1 MIRPA
6 QQMGIAWP
14 VQPGITCPVAIFATP
29 PLKVCEV
36 HYVLEGNIMVTES
49 VGALHVAL
57 AAAVVGWLVFC
68 ISHSLAVWKK
78 RNASGDT
85 PSSRGLLFA
94 GLLLCAAA
102 LAAGWLDRELM
113 RRAGVIMGTVF
124 FVVRAHARTIPHLA
138 QGDSID
144 NGATLATF
152 DDPEGERQ
160 EANLKGEI
168 VVLEKEIASTQL
180 KPLDLDPEL
189 LRLSQNAIDTQRA
202 RLSQLGYGVLRPAPA
217 NPASVQAL
225 EGDELV
231 AAQRA
236 KSEAADTNYKRT
248 AALVED
254 GIVARAKL
262 EPAQVA
268 AQTAAQE
275 LRERQNL
282 IEAARLGSDTAAQTE
297 SAVIRDGERA
307 KAERTAEL
315 AELNAKL
322 SEFRT
327 SLLQFH
333 QENIVIAP
341 FSGTVVYRNPTPALA
356 AEGKVILALA
366 KGPGFLATVQVP
378 TREAAMLEPGQKLRM
393 KLKHSLVS
401 EEISGRLQSVRPV
414 SGYPDRRDL
423 LIECELPREQ
433 FATFT
438 SGSIP
443 VTLQWRPPLYTDRVA
458 QGGLVFSLVPMIA
471 WLFNWV
477 GAKFTRRASS
487 NSGEPEQDWSKG
499 WSCSEEEAELLH
511 QLGIKLGDDLK
522 DQEPSPAVLKQV
534 ERAFKKQPATSDDRV
549 PASVLTT
556 VSHGESAIAG
566 AAADSMRREVGA
578 LLAQFDRR
586 AQNPA
591 AIR

>member
-1 MIRPA
+1 
-6 QQMGIAWP
+6 MGIVWP
-14 VQPGITCPVAIFATP
+14 VQLGITRPVALFATP
-29 PLKVCEV
+29 PLKVCDV
-36 HYVLEGNIMVTES
+36 HYAIEGNIMVTES

-85 PSSRGLLFA
+85 HSSRGLLFV

-102 LAAGWLDRELM
+102 LAAGWLDRELA
-113 RRAGVIMGTVF
+113 RRAGIIMGTDF

-138 QGDSID
+138 QGDSVD

-152 DDPEGERQ
+152 DDPEGERE

-168 VVLEKEIASTQL
+168 LVLEKEIASTQL

-189 LRLSQNAIDTQRA
+189 LRLSQNAIDSQRA
-202 RLSQLGYGVLRPAPA
+202 RLTQLGFGVLRPAPA
-217 NPASVQAL
+217 NLTSEQTL

-231 AAQRA
+231 SAQRA
-236 KSEAADTNYKRT
+236 KSDAAETQYKRT
-248 AALVED
+248 VALVED
-254 GIVARAKL
+254 GIIARAKL
-262 EPAQVA
+262 EPAKVA

-282 IEAARLGSDTAAQTE
+282 IEAARLGSDAAAQTE

-322 SEFRT
+322 SEFRM

-333 QENIVIAP
+333 QERIVTAP

-366 KGPGFLATVQVP
+366 KGPGFVATVQVP
-378 TREAAMLEPGQKLRM
+378 TREAAMLVPGQRLRM

-401 EEISGRLQSVRPV
+401 EEVSGRLQSVRPV
-414 SGYPDRRDL
+414 PGYPDRRDL

-433 FATFT
+433 FAAFS
-438 SGSIP
+438 SGSIA

-471 WLFNWV
+471 WLFSLV
-477 GAKFTRRASS
+477 RAKFTQRP
-487 NSGEPEQDWSKG
+487 NPDSGEPEQDWSKG
-499 WSCSEEEAELLH
+499 WSCSAEEAELLH
-511 QLGIKLGDDLK
+511 QLGIKLGNDLK

-534 ERAFKKQPATSDDRV
+534 ERAFKKQPAASDDRV
-549 PASVLTT
+549 PAGNFTT
-556 VSHGESAIAG
+556 VSQGESAIAG
-566 AAADSMRREVGA
+566 VAADSMRREVSA
-578 LLAQFDRR
+578 LLAQLDRR
-586 AQNPA
+586 AQNSA
-591 AIR
+591 AIK